1 MELAGTDAYRP
12 LDPSKQ
18 EFRLLT
24 LLSSP
29 DFSATLQAELQVVEI
44 GSSPQYEALSY
55 VWGTA
60 EFEHDVYI
68 EHRRYPITENLD
80 YALRYLRH
88 RDRNRV
94 LWVDALCA
102 TQLKG
107 TVR

>member
-12 LDPSKQ
+12 LNPSKQ

-60 EFEHDVYI
+60 EFDHDVYI